1 MRTIAHLGEDGERQP
16 TIYTICP
23 RGNRSRV
30 TKEHTV
36 AGLRDPCVRY
46 GSRGSHCNC
55 LPVALPSAPML
66 SAGIV
71 GLPNVGKSTLFN
83 AVTRTRKA
91 QAANYPF
98 CTIDPN
104 LGVVTVPD
112 ARLET
117 LAKLSHSQKIIPA
130 AIEFVDIAGL
140 VKGASAGEGLGNQFL
155 SHIREVNAIVQVV
168 RCFEDADIHHVSGT
182 IDPVRDIEVI
192 NTELVLADL
201 ASLQKRHDRLQK
213 EVRAGS
219 KTAKAE
225 VAVIDKLLP
234 HLDAGKP
241 AITLELTDE
250 EKAVSRD
257 FFLLSSKP
265 TLFACNVAESDLA
278 PISQEAA
285 TNAALQH
292 VRAVQEYA
300 RNHFATEAV
309 VISAQIESELVDL
322 SETEAR
328 EYLRDL
334 GVAGSGVSAL
344 IRAVYHLLG
353 LRTYLTTGEKET
365 RAWTIRA
372 GDKAPAAAGV
382 IHSDFERGF
391 IAAETVHFDDLVSL
405 GSFAKARESGKLR
418 IEGKEYVVR
427 DGDVVEFRFN
437 V

>member
-1 MRTIAHLGEDGERQP
+1 
-16 TIYTICP
+16 
-23 RGNRSRV
+23 
-30 TKEHTV
+30 
-36 AGLRDPCVRY
+36 
-46 GSRGSHCNC
+46 
-55 LPVALPSAPML
+55 ML

-112 ARLET
+112 TRLET
-117 LAKLSHSQKIIPA
+117 LSNLSHSQKVIPA

-140 VKGASAGEGLGNQFL
+140 VKGASTGEGLGNQFL

-168 RCFEDADIHHVSGT
+168 RCFENADIHHVSGT

-250 EKAVSRD
+250 EKAVARD

-278 PISQEAA
+278 AISQELEA
-285 TNAALQH
+285 NAAWQH

-322 SETEAR
+322 SETEAQ

-365 RAWTIRA
+365 RAWTIHA

-418 IEGKEYVVR
+418 IEGKDYVVR

>member
-1 MRTIAHLGEDGERQP
+1 
-16 TIYTICP
+16 
-23 RGNRSRV
+23 
-30 TKEHTV
+30 
-36 AGLRDPCVRY
+36 
-46 GSRGSHCNC
+46 
-55 LPVALPSAPML
+55 ML

-112 ARLET
+112 SRLDV

-168 RCFEDADIHHVSGT
+168 RCFENADIHHVSGT
-182 IDPVRDIEVI
+182 IDPIRDIEVI

-225 VAVIDKLLP
+225 AAVIDKLLP

-241 AITLELTDE
+241 AITLELTSE
-250 EKAVSRD
+250 EKEIARD

-278 PISQEAA
+278 SSVAGAADTSQSGNE
-285 TNAALQH
+285 H

-322 SETEAR
+322 SEAEAQ

-334 GVAGSGVSAL
+334 GVQESGVGSL

-365 RAWTIRA
+365 RAWTIRT

-391 IAAETVHFDDLVSL
+391 IAAETVHFDDLVAL

-418 IEGKEYVVR
+418 IEGKDYVVK

>member
-1 MRTIAHLGEDGERQP
+1 
-16 TIYTICP
+16 
-23 RGNRSRV
+23 
-30 TKEHTV
+30 
-36 AGLRDPCVRY
+36 
-46 GSRGSHCNC
+46 
-55 LPVALPSAPML
+55 ML

-83 AVTRTRKA
+83 AVTRTQKA

-104 LGVVTVPD
+104 IGVVTVPD
-112 ARLET
+112 SRLEV

-168 RCFEDADIHHVSGT
+168 RCFENADIHHVSGT
-182 IDPVRDIEVI
+182 IDPIRDIEVI

-219 KTAKAE
+219 KAAKAE
-225 VAVIDKLLP
+225 GAVIDKLLP
-234 HLDAGKP
+234 HLNAGKP
-241 AITLELTDE
+241 AITLDLTPE
-250 EKAVSRD
+250 EKESARD

-265 TLFACNVAESDLA
+265 TLFACNVAETDLGD
-278 PISQEAA
+278 AA
-285 TNAALQH
+285 SNPF
-292 VRAVQEYA
+292 VGAVQDYA

-322 SETEAR
+322 SEAEAR

-334 GVAGSGVSAL
+334 GVESSGVSAL

-382 IHSDFERGF
+382 IHADFERGF

-405 GSFAKARESGKLR
+405 GSFAKARDAGKLR
-418 IEGKEYVVR
+418 IEGKEYVVK